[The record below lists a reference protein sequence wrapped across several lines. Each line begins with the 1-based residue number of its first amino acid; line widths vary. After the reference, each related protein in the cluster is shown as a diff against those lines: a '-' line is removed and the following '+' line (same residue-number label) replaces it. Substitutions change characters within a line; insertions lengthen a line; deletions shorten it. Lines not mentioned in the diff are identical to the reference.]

1 MLIKFSDVILFVA
14 IMYTTEII
22 CIMCACMFYLE

>member
-1 MLIKFSDVILFVA
+1 MLIKVSDVILFVA

-22 CIMCACMFYLE
+22 CIICTCVYCLE

>member
-1 MLIKFSDVILFVA
+1 MLIKISDVILFVA

-22 CIMCACMFYLE
+22 CITCACVFCLE